1 MLCSGTELPL
11 RGREARVA
19 AEEVEAVEEAGVVEE
34 AEAEAEAEE
43 AEVVEEEAA
52 ARTC

>member
-1 MLCSGTELPL
+1 M
-11 RGREARVA
+11 A

-43 AEVVEEEAA
+43 AEAEAEEEAEEA
-52 ARTC
+52 TTC